1 MNTAILVQGGG
12 AAGLTTA
19 AYLSAVA
26 KLGIK
31 YSQIHGSS
39 SGAINASVFHSS
51 GPAALREV
59 WLKIKNKDVYIDNPF
74 TWSGLI
80 DKRACCYDSS
90 PLYKLLS
97 KYIDQDSIRAN
108 KEQQFYI
115 SVTDIANERS
125 LSINMSKVSGDL
137 AKWVYASASPPFF
150 FPQVTINSRKYT
162 DGGLGELINISF
174 AIKNGADRLIVLC
187 PRGKSSGGASINNG
201 VEAIKFIAT
210 MPLNY
215 ALEKELRMVEIMNSY
230 PGKRYIE
237 VILIRPDLDNQPD
250 ILDFDGL
257 GTLEEREFLF
267 SLYEKQAASILMS
280 KLPELS

>member
-1 MNTAILVQGGG
+1 MNTAILSLGGG

-19 AYLSAVA
+19 AYLSAIS

-31 YSQIHGSS
+31 YDQIHGSS

-59 WLKIKNKDVYIDNPF
+59 WLKIRNKDVYVENPF
-74 TWSGLI
+74 TWSGLF
-80 DKRACCYDSS
+80 DKRACCYDSA
-90 PLYKLLS
+90 PLYKMLS
-97 KYIDQDSIRAN
+97 KYINQENIRNN
-108 KEQQFYI
+108 KEQSLYV

-125 LSINMSKVSGDL
+125 ISINMSKVKDDL
-137 AKWVYASASPPFF
+137 ARWVYASASPPFF
-150 FPQVTINSRKYT
+150 FPQVVIGRNTLT
-162 DGGLGELINISF
+162 DGGLGELANISF

-187 PRGKSSGGASINNG
+187 PRGKSKGGTTIKNG

-215 ALEKELRMVEIMNSY
+215 ALEKELRMVEIMNTY
-230 PGKRYIE
+230 PGKRQIE

-267 SLYEKQAASILMS
+267 SLYEKQATSILMS
-280 KLPELS
+280 KLPDLS